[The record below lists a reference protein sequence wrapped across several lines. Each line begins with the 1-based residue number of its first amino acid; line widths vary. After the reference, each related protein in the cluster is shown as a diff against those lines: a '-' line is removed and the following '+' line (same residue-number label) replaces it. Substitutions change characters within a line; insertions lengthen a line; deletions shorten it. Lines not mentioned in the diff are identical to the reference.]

1 MDSPLWLQLDGL
13 SPSAMNKLAEG
24 LGLQVVDESYL
35 PVHLKTNASYD
46 EVLGDVVSQ
55 LNAIRAAIEEIGPE
69 D

>member
-1 MDSPLWLQLDGL
+1 
-13 SPSAMNKLAEG
+13 MNELAAG